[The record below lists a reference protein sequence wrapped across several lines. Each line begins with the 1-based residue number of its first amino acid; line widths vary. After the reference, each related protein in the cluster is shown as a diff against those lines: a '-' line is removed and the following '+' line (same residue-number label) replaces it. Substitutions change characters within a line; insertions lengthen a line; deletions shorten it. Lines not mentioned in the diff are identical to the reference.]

1 MVLYLYLE
9 KLWPKLPK
17 TPKIV
22 PDPDNPLPPSAS
34 KLHVFKNGAVCSD
47 SEICSKIGR
56 FVFNERY
63 PLLAIYFLF
72 YETTF
77 FGYLYFYSGILED
90 DGNIFDAAIATLLC
104 NGVATAQSMGIGGG
118 FIANIYIHSEKK
130 AYTLN
135 AKETA
140 PSAVTEDMFKTP
152 DEYLDSV
159 KTIGIPGEIK
169 GYWYLHQNYGSKEWK
184 DLVEPTIKLCEEGF
198 PLSQHMRDSIGYR
211 PKLINDTE
219 LK

>member
-1 MVLYLYLE
+1 
-9 KLWPKLPK
+9 
-17 TPKIV
+17 
-22 PDPDNPLPPSAS
+22 
-34 KLHVFKNGAVCSD
+34 
-47 SEICSKIGR
+47 
-56 FVFNERY
+56 
-63 PLLAIYFLF
+63 
-72 YETTF
+72 
-77 FGYLYFYSGILED
+77 
-90 DGNIFDAAIATLLC
+90 
-104 NGVATAQSMGIGGG
+104 MGIGGG

-140 PSAVTEDMFKTP
+140 PSAVTEDMFQTP

-169 GYWYLHQNYGSKEWK
+169 GYWELHKKYGSMEWK

-198 PLSQHMRDSIGYR
+198 QLSQHMSDSIGYR
-211 PKLINDTE
+211 LKLINDTE